1 MDWTKG
7 LGSMLNLLQKKKKS
21 LKLSLK
27 PDYVKLAVKV
37 NPLPRFVLLSV
48 LQNSLYS
55 L

>member
-7 LGSMLNLLQKKKKS
+7 LGSMLNLL

-37 NPLPRFVLLSV
+37 IPLPRFILLSV
-48 LQNSLYS
+48 LQNSLYN